1 LFLSKKEKLN
11 TSSIGEIASIKA
23 GGDCPDDFSLIPTK
37 DCFIP
42 IYSNGT
48 VNEGLYG
55 YTSRAI
61 IKGRSI
67 TIAARGTIGFCVRRY
82 GEYAPIIR
90 LLSVCPFELGADTYL
105 HQIISRMTFKKN
117 GSVQQQLT
125 VPELSAIRIPY
136 PSKEDL
142 LENDTITYPLILQI
156 NCNKKENDQLCM
168 LRDELLPLLM
178 NGQVEVKQLNS
189 NLSNRQIDN
198 RFSRPSRRC
207 HGFCKALALT
217 LPPQCCSAML
227 PFKKLPLRSSCQL
240 FARQ

>member
-1 LFLSKKEKLN
+1 MFLSKKEKLN
-11 TSSIGEIASIKA
+11 TSSIGKIASIKA

-67 TIAARGTIGFCVRRY
+67 TVAARGTIGFCVRRY

-142 LENDTITYPLILQI
+142 LEYDTITYPLILQI

-189 NLSNRQIDN
+189 DLSNI
-198 RFSRPSRRC
+198 
-207 HGFCKALALT
+207 LILY
-217 LPPQCCSAML
+217 
-227 PFKKLPLRSSCQL
+227 
-240 FARQ
+240 